1 MKTKFIVRQQD
12 AKDCGVCCLESIIK
26 YYGGFVPLE
35 RLRAETRTDIN
46 GTTAYHLIKT
56 AKKYGFTA
64 LGKKNVKLDDKNLI
78 LPAIA
83 YVITDQGMNH
93 FVVIYRISKNY
104 VTIMDPA
111 KGLKTIKKEE
121 FTKIW
126 TNIVLLFKPFK
137 KIPYFELKYKLKDL
151 FMDILI
157 KERKLIFK
165 TIFIT
170 FIITVLSLI
179 SSYFLKIAI
188 YSIENSYL
196 NTTLFI
202 IFIYFFVYIFKVYFE
217 YIRTDLTIYLNKDID
232 LLLIPEFISHIVNLP
247 LDIINSRTSGEILTR
262 VRDLNNIKD
271 LFSDIFITIILDLF
285 LTISSIYLLYSIN
298 SHLFFILCIV
308 AILYIIVGL
317 LTNPMINKMINDN
330 IDLETEFNK
339 TVSEKISSLE
349 SIKNLCLTNVTN
361 SILEEKYCAYEENT
375 FFHTKQL
382 NFFLTIKQSINE
394 IGVFILTSI
403 GLYLISQNKLSLI
416 SLITFTSLL
425 SYFIDPIKN
434 TIDLLPKF
442 SLINLSFDRI
452 TEYINLEEETL
463 GTKVPFKT
471 GDIVFKNITYS
482 YDDINN
488 ILDNISLTIP
498 QNSHV
503 IIKGHTGCGKSTLIK
518 MINRTIND
526 YQGNI
531 TIADINIKDYSLI
544 TLRSNIL
551 YVSQREK
558 IFNDTILN
566 NIVLNHHI
574 SQKELNKVLKITK
587 VDEIIN
593 KKSLRLES
601 ILYDEG
607 YNLSGGERQ
616 RIILAR
622 SILRH
627 PKILLLDESLSEIDR
642 VSEKEIL
649 KSLDEYL
656 TDTTIIYIS
665 HTNTDYFNT
674 VIEMGDIKC

>member
-56 AKKYGFTA
+56 AEKYGFTA

-83 YVITDQGMNH
+83 YVITDKGMNH

-121 FTKIW
+121 FTRIW
-126 TNIVLLFKPFK
+126 TNIILLFKPFK

-179 SSYFLKIAI
+179 STYFLKIAI
-188 YSIENSYL
+188 SSIENSYL

-308 AILYIIVGL
+308 AILYIIAGL
-317 LTNPMINKMINDN
+317 FTNPMINKIINDN

-452 TEYINLEEETL
+452 TEYINLEEEAL

-498 QNSHV
+498 KNSHV

-574 SQKELNKVLKITK
+574 SEKELNKVLKITK